1 MTGKPGQYQIDIQV
15 DDSVSTQFELSGVDM
30 TCIDTAVEATLRWHA
45 LDEGVVSVLITDDV
59 QMQTYNRDYRGVD
72 APTDVLSFP
81 QQAQSASAGDVT
93 IPDELVQALGRQL
106 GDLVIALPYTLHQA
120 QRYGTSID
128 SELRLL
134 SVHGTLH
141 LLGYDH
147 ATPQEEAAMWESQD
161 AILTELGEAPHSD
174 RDYD

>member
-1 MTGKPGQYQIDIQV
+1 VTGKPELVQIDIQV
-15 DDSVSTQFELSGVDM
+15 DDSISAQFESSG
-30 TCIDTAVEATLRWHA
+30 IDLAGIAIAVKATLRRHA

-59 QMQTYNRDYRGVD
+59 QMQTFNRDYRGVD

-81 QQAQSASAGDVT
+81 QQAEPASTGDVAM
-93 IPDELVQALGRQL
+93 PAELAQALSRQL
-106 GDLVIALPYTLHQA
+106 GDLVVALPYTQRQA

-128 SELRLL
+128 SEMRLL

-147 ATPQEEAAMWESQD
+147 ATPQEKAVMWRVQD
-161 AILTELGEAPHSD
+161 EILAELGEAPHSD